1 MTILANPKGETLI
14 AAGEVVELRFKDG
27 NKALSLRS
35 AKLFHLL
42 VNHAGAEACEDIEH
56 VVPISD
62 LNFFHSDAEQFVD
75 CVRDLVGTLVELTT
89 KKDGKTVTL
98 VDPLLFGVQRDH
110 DVTEGT
116 LVYRLSPTLRTI
128 LKHSNHWAALSR
140 DAVLAFESRY
150 ALRLYELIALRA
162 NLKHKNRET
171 FDLADLRRRLGVPDG
186 KLAQWIDFRRFAL
199 EAGIAEVNQLSG
211 FTVAY
216 EAEKRGRRVDRVT
229 LSWAQGDASERGAAA
244 RELSGASVG
253 RKARRDG
260 TAERITEAP
269 VLPRERLSFPAD
281 GPIRFGQV
289 RQVWRDIAE
298 KHVQR
303 LPGGHRPDLDKLADA
318 FRMWCAKKS
327 IPFDAPS
334 IEKNFATFCE
344 KYTPS
349 RTNGE

>member
-42 VNHAGAEACEDIEH
+42 VNHAGAKACDDIEH
-56 VVPISD
+56 VVPIAE

-110 DVTEGT
+110 DVAEGMM
-116 LVYRLSPTLRTI
+116 VYRLSPTLRTI

-186 KLAQWIDFRRFAL
+186 KLSRWVDLRRFAI
-199 EAGIAEVNQLSG
+199 EPAIAELNQLSG

-229 LSWAQGDASERGAAA
+229 LSWAQADASERGAAA

-253 RKARRDG
+253 RKARRNG
-260 TAERITEAP
+260 TAETVTDAP
-269 VLPRERLSFPAD
+269 ALPRERLSFPAY
-281 GPIRFGQV
+281 GSIKHGAERV
-289 RQVWRDIAE
+289 VWRDIAE
-298 KHVQR
+298 KHAQR
-303 LPGGHRPDLDKLADA
+303 LPGGHLPDLGGLSEQFRAWCDDK
-318 FRMWCAKKS
+318 R
-327 IPFDAPS
+327 IPLDAPG
-334 IEKNFATFCE
+334 IEKTFIGFCK
-344 KYTPS
+344 KYKPLMS
-349 RTNGE
+349 QS